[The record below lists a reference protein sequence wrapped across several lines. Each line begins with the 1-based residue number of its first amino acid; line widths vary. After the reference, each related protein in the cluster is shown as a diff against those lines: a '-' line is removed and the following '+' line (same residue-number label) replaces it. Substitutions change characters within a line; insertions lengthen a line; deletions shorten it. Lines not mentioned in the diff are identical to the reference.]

1 MATTETYYVSSKDN
15 KVRRTTE
22 PSREYFAYQGK
33 KEGQAKYLIE
43 VFGYG
48 QEATAKMVRDM
59 VDKAGMQEELF
70 HIKVE
75 TKQNF

>member
-48 QEATAKMVRDM
+48 QEDTAKKVRDM
-59 VDKAGMQEELF
+59 VDKAGMQDKLF
-70 HIKVE
+70 TIKVS
-75 TKQNF
+75 TR

>member
-1 MATTETYYVSSKDN
+1 MANTDTFYVSSKDN

-22 PSREYFAYQGK
+22 PSREYFVRGGT
-33 KEGQAKYLIE
+33 KEGKAKYIIE

-59 VDKAGMQEELF
+59 VDSAGMQDKLF
-70 HIKVE
+70 TIRVE
-75 TKQNF
+75 TK